1 MPIKSLLLLDNKNE
15 SVSGWLKMK
24 VNDNKIE
31 VRIKLSK
38 MTLRVTPLEN
48 KFNLIEIDFNQQKI
62 TIEKAQQRY
71 FIINEETK

>member
-1 MPIKSLLLLDNKNE
+1 MPLKSLLLLDNKND

-24 VNDNKIE
+24 VNASMID

-48 KFNLIEIDFNQQKI
+48 KFNLIEIDFNQ
-62 TIEKAQQRY
+62 
-71 FIINEETK
+71 

>member
-1 MPIKSLLLLDNKNE
+1 MPIKSLLLLDNKND
-15 SVSGWLKMK
+15 SVSGWLKMQ
-24 VNDNKIE
+24 VNDNKID

-48 KFNLIEIDFNQQKI
+48 KFNLIEIDFTQQKI
-62 TIEKAQQRY
+62 TIEKLKQRY